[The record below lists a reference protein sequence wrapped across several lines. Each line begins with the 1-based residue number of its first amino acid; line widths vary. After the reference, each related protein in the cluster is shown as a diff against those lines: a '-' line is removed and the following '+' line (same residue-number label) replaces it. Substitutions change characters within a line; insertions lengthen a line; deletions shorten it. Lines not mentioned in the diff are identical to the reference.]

1 MNLNIL
7 ITGAGG
13 FIGKNLSEY
22 LVANGYNVFSANHKE
37 LELLDKE
44 SVENYLEKNKINFIV
59 HCAATGGS
67 RLTGYDKDKNDVADA
82 NLQMFKNLKSC
93 MTPEMRMISFGSGAE
108 YDKSRPLAKIS
119 EADFGESVP
128 QDDYGYAKYQIS
140 KLIDETDNITCL
152 RIFGLYGKY
161 EDYRFKFISNAIVK
175 NLLKMPIAINQNVV
189 FDYLY
194 IDDFLKIVETFIKNP
209 PKEKCLNIAPTESI
223 DLVKIAETIN
233 EISELKSEIIVKNQ
247 NLNNEYTASN
257 ERLLEELGD
266 AFKFASYKEGIEKLY
281 NYYKNNLDNLDL
293 ECVKKDEYIKHCK
306 TKGKNNVKI

>member
-22 LVANGYNVFSANHKE
+22 LVANDYNVFSASHKD
-37 LELLDKE
+37 LELLNEE
-44 SVENYLEKNKINFIV
+44 SVKNYIEKNKINFII

-67 RLTGYDKDKNDVADA
+67 RLTGYDKDKNDVVDA
-82 NLQMFKNLKSC
+82 NLQMFQNLQSC
-93 MTPEMRMISFGSGAE
+93 MTPQMRMISFGSGAE
-108 YDKSRPLAKIS
+108 YDKSQPLAKIS
-119 EADFGESVP
+119 EADFGKSVP

-140 KLIDETDNITCL
+140 KLVEETDNITCL

-175 NLLKMPIAINQNVV
+175 NLLKMPIVINQNVI

-194 IDDFLKIVETFIKNP
+194 IDDFLKIVEIFIKTP
-209 PKEKCLNIAPTESI
+209 PKTKCLNITSTKSI
-223 DLVKIAETIN
+223 SLVEIAEIIN
-233 EISELKSEIIVKNQ
+233 EISEFKSEIIVKNK
-247 NLNNEYTASN
+247 NLNNEYTANN
-257 ERLLEELGD
+257 EKLLKELG
-266 AFKFASYKEGIEKLY
+266 AFKFASYKQGIEQLY
-281 NYYKNNLDNLDL
+281 NYYKDNLDKLDL

-306 TKGKNNVKI
+306 TK

>member
-1 MNLNIL
+1 MNNKRIL

-22 LVANGYNVFSANHKE
+22 LVANNYNVFSASHKD
-37 LELLDKE
+37 LELLNQE
-44 SVENYLEKNKINFIV
+44 SVKNYITKNKINFII

-67 RLTGYDKDKNDVADA
+67 RLTGYDKDKNNVVDA
-82 NLQMFKNLKSC
+82 NLQMFQNLQRC
-93 MTPEMRMISFGSGAE
+93 ITPQMCMISFGSGAE
-108 YDKSRPLAKIS
+108 YDKSRVLAKIS

-140 KLIDETDNITCL
+140 KLIAETDNITCL

-194 IDDFLKIVETFIKNP
+194 IDDFLKIVETFIKTT
-209 PKEKCLNIAPTESI
+209 PKEKFLNITPTQSI
-223 DLVKIAETIN
+223 SLMEIVEIIN
-233 EISELKSEIIVKNQ
+233 EISEFKSEIIVKNQ
-247 NLNNEYTASN
+247 NLNNEYTADN
-257 ERLLEELGD
+257 TKLLKELG
-266 AFKFASYKEGIEKLY
+266 AFEFASYKQGITKLY
-281 NYYKNNLDNLDL
+281 KYYKENLDKLDL
-293 ECVKKDEYIKHCK
+293 ETVKKDEYIKHCK
-306 TKGKNNVKI
+306 TKVD